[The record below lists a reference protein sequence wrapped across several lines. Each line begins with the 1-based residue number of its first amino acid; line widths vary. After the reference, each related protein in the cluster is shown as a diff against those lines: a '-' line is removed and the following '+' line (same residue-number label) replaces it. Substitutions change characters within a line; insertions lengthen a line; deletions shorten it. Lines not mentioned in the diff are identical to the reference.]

1 MRQQAVA
8 GHRSIDVSGLPDQG
22 AFGPSGLIW
31 RGTVGYM
38 VIEGSM
44 FVMTL
49 ITYFY
54 LRLKVDAWPP
64 SLSNPD
70 LFWGTVNL
78 ALLLV
83 SVIPNHI
90 AKVAA
95 EAGDPWRVR
104 WSMLLCVVFGVVLLI
119 IRWFEFGSL
128 NARWDDN
135 AYGSMVWCLMV
146 LHTMHLLTD
155 VGDTTVLT
163 ALAMSQ
169 PLDKRRYVDVSENG
183 LYWYFIVAWWIPV
196 YLTVYF
202 APRWL

>member
-8 GHRSIDVSGLPDQG
+8 GHRSVDVSGLPDQG
-22 AFGPSGLIW
+22 AFGSSGLIW
-31 RGTVGYM
+31 WGTVGYM

-90 AKVAA
+90 C
-95 EAGDPWRVR
+95 P
-104 WSMLLCVVFGVVLLI
+104 CVNLQDRFWWLEG
-119 IRWFEFGSL
+119 RSL
-128 NARWDDN
+128 RPIAVDAR
-135 AYGSMVWCLMV
+135 GKLS
-146 LHTMHLLTD
+146 
-155 VGDTTVLT
+155 
-163 ALAMSQ
+163 
-169 PLDKRRYVDVSENG
+169 
-183 LYWYFIVAWWIPV
+183 
-196 YLTVYF
+196 
-202 APRWL
+202 